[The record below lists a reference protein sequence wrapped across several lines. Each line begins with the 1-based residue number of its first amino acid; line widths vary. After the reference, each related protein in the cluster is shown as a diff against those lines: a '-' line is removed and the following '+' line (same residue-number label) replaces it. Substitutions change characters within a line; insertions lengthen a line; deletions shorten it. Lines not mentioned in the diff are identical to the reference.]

1 MRLLD
6 SVKKIVL
13 EEKRKFSK
21 LKWSDYIGDKKIKLL
36 SSYHQWFERHGDE
49 NYKTIK
55 DIFFDKFIRNEK
67 YRVGVPDELI
77 IELFKKNISKIENS
91 FDDPSKNRVIFVK
104 KRNDNE
110 DEVEF
115 DYIEF
120 ILQKN
125 EDNYEIITSSY
136 SDDGK
141 FLVLG
146 FPIRTKFV
154 VLERMIKPKYEIVYL
169 D

>member
-13 EEKRKFSK
+13 EQRKFSK
-21 LKWSDYIGDKKIKLL
+21 LKWNGYIGDNKIKLL

-49 NYKTIK
+49 NYETIK
-55 DIFFDKFIRNEK
+55 DIFFDKVAHSKK

-77 IELFKKNISKIENS
+77 IQLFKKNISKIESS

-104 KRNDNE
+104 KRKDND

-120 ILQKN
+120 ILQKIG
-125 EDNYEIITSSY
+125 DNYEIITSSY

-154 VLERMIKPKYEIVYL
+154 VLERMIKPKYKIVYL